1 MEANGIPIGLLV
13 EKKPAQRIL
22 GLPVPYIGIL
32 CTKDSEFWGLYIEV
46 RHQGL
51 GILPSGKETGIAQR
65 VQICYYKRKH
75 PTGGIMNYGSSSPNC
90 CICGSSGLRMP

>member
-13 EKKPAQRIL
+13 EKKAYPEDTE
-22 GLPVPYIGIL
+22 LPVPDIGIL
-32 CTKDSEFWGLYIEV
+32 CTKDLEFLGLYIEV

-51 GILPSGKETGIAQR
+51 GILPYGKETGIAQR

-75 PTGGIMNYGSSSPNC
+75 HHKNKTPKKKQHTAGGIMKYGS
-90 CICGSSGLRMP
+90 